1 MPTARRDRPGSAG
14 GLCGG
19 PLDRLHL
26 GRVAVAH
33 EVTVAGGGSPDDVG
47 AAPAGELNG
56 EAANPARSTVNQH
69 PLPGREPRV
78 VEESLPGRQG
88 GERGCRGARMVE
100 AAGFRAE
107 VGGAHGD
114 VLGRSPVPE
123 KIDQPIDGIADRH
136 ISLRGQVFAASPSW
150 PRRGDLPRST
160 TCCIQSYG
168 LGVARH
174 PLRATSKQSGCKIG
188 CSRENAEER

>member
-1 MPTARRDRPGSAG
+1 
-14 GLCGG
+14 
-19 PLDRLHL
+19 
-26 GRVAVAH
+26 
-33 EVTVAGGGSPDDVG
+33 
-47 AAPAGELNG
+47 
-56 EAANPARSTVNQH
+56 
-69 PLPGREPRV
+69 
-78 VEESLPGRQG
+78 
-88 GERGCRGARMVE
+88 
-100 AAGFRAE
+100 
-107 VGGAHGD
+107 D

-188 CSRENAEER
+188 CSRENAEEREPPTPLFLDRSRLLKELIQIGIGLTSERDLALLPKRILTE